1 MKNWHY
7 VFGKLRITF
16 IAQDKKRTK
25 KIFKVNEGIVW
36 YLRVTLAKKKKET
49 KRRSFLKATILA
61 RKKARLK
68 EKHLLLQR
76 IIYNVCLAFAKYA

>member
-1 MKNWHY
+1 
-7 VFGKLRITF
+7 
-16 IAQDKKRTK
+16 
-25 KIFKVNEGIVW
+25 
-36 YLRVTLAKKKKET
+36 VTLAKKKKET